1 MFQSLMDLFNSEQ
14 QIKRRMRFVLSQEKA
29 QEEIL
34 KTTKKDLEQNKLTLA
49 QLN

>member
-1 MFQSLMDLFNSEQ
+1 MDLFSSEQ

-29 QEEIL
+29 QEEVL
-34 KTTKKDLEQNKLTLA
+34 TTMKKDLEQNKLTLA